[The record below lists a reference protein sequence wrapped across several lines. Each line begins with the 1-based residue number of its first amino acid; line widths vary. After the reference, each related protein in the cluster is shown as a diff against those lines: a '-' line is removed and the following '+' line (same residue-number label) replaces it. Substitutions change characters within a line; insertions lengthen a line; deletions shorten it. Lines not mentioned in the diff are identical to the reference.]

1 MPLRQPWQEHL
12 ARARWFAGKGLG
24 GTLTRIEPLGW
35 YTVPGQ
41 LPAVRSEL
49 ATLDYGSRQETYHLM
64 VGYLAPGTGEPDAVV
79 TTTELADLGVVD
91 VVDAPASLT
100 AMTALIHAL
109 LHGGP
114 SVHWVAADA
123 VDPSAPVR
131 LFTGEQSNS
140 TVIVGGAM
148 LKIFRRLEPGANL
161 DIEVLAALSDSAS
174 TPRLFGSISEAGYDL
189 AMMCELVPAAKDG
202 WRFAT
207 AACAAGRSIDAEL
220 AALGATLRGVHAG
233 LAARFGTAALDGA
246 ELSATMVGRLEE
258 AARQA
263 PALAPLADF
272 LVPALTAPVGHQLT
286 TQRVHGDFHLGQALL
301 GADGWRIIDFE
312 GEPLKSLAERR
323 EFDTVWRDVAGLL
336 RSLDYARSAH
346 ADPSGNEAM
355 TWCREGRAAFL
366 AGYGGTAGS
375 DPALLRAYEV
385 DKAIYEVVYETRN
398 RPDWA
403 HIPLSAVQ
411 DGLVGSPSAPLPT
424 NTEEK

>member
-1 MPLRQPWQEHL
+1 M
-12 ARARWFAGKGLG
+12 
-24 GTLTRIEPLGW
+24 
-35 YTVPGQ
+35 
-41 LPAVRSEL
+41 
-49 ATLDYGSRQETYHLM
+49 
-64 VGYLAPGTGEPDAVV
+64 
-79 TTTELADLGVVD
+79 
-91 VVDAPASLT
+91 
-100 AMTALIHAL
+100 
-109 LHGGP
+109 
-114 SVHWVAADA
+114 
-123 VDPSAPVR
+123 
-131 LFTGEQSNS
+131 
-140 TVIVGGAM
+140 
-148 LKIFRRLEPGANL
+148 
-161 DIEVLAALSDSAS
+161 
-174 TPRLFGSISEAGYDL
+174 
-189 AMMCELVPAAKDG
+189 
-202 WRFAT
+202 
-207 AACAAGRSIDAEL
+207 
-220 AALGATLRGVHAG
+220 
-233 LAARFGTAALDGA
+233 
-246 ELSATMVGRLEE
+246 
-258 AARQA
+258 
-263 PALAPLADF
+263 
-272 LVPALTAPVGHQLT
+272 GHQLT

-366 AGYGGTAGS
+366 AGYGETAGS